1 MMNVKEIYLK
11 LVKDEIKVSEA
22 LAFTQIFVSLSDK
35 DADWVRSEISGYT
48 DKSQLPEYRQLP
60 CKVKARA
67 INNYTNDYGDIELHG
82 GGLDKL
88 DYWLKQN
95 LGLSIYK
102 LYVTQGLEWIEKQ
115 IANHVEGNI
124 IMLFEGGPAQELKQ
138 SLSREAERGNFTVK
152 DVFQSADVYYAKN
165 LLQVVKIKLLDILNE
180 TIRHTITPNGQTTIK
195 NMPFRKVVFI
205 SYSWESEEHIEWV
218 HKLAAD
224 LSEEFE
230 IMIDQ
235 ELPLGLELTS
245 FMERS
250 IADSDKILIITTPT
264 YKKKADNRERG
275 VGYETSLITDEL
287 VTLQN
292 QIKFIPLIRTGSKET
307 SYPRYLGSRKG
318 LDMTDDTKYEYNL
331 EILKRNLHLY

>member
-1 MMNVKEIYLK
+1 MNVKEIYLK

-67 INNYTNDYGDIELHG
+67 INNYTNDYGDIQLHG

-102 LYVTQGLEWIEKQ
+102 LYVTQGLEWIEKL
-115 IANHVEGNI
+115 IANHADGNI
-124 IMLFEGGPAQELKQ
+124 IMLFEDGPAQELKQ
-138 SLSREAERGNFTVK
+138 SLSREAERGNFTIK
-152 DVFQSADVYYAKN
+152 DVFQSSEVCYAQN
-165 LLQVVKIKLLDILNE
+165 LLQVVKTKLLKILSE
-180 TIRHTITPNGQTTIK
+180 AIGTTSTNNRQIVK
-195 NMPFRKVVFI
+195 DYMQSKKVVFI
-205 SYSWESEEHIEWV
+205 SYSWETEEHNDWV

-230 IMIDQ
+230 IVIDQ

-245 FMERS
+245 FMETS
-250 IADSDKILIITTPT
+250 VASSDKVIIITTPT

-287 VTLQN
+287 VTSQN
-292 QIKFIPLIRTGSKET
+292 QIKFIPLIKSGSKET

-318 LDMTDDTKYEYNL
+318 LDMTDDIRYQDNL
-331 EILKRNLHLY
+331 EILKKNLHSY

>member
-1 MMNVKEIYLK
+1 MNDKDIYLQ

-22 LAFTQIFVSLSDK
+22 LAFTQLFVTLSDE
-35 DADWVRSEISGYT
+35 DANWVTSEISGYS

-67 INNYTNDYGDIELHG
+67 KSNYTHDCSDIELQG

-88 DYWLKQN
+88 DCFLKQN
-95 LGLSIYK
+95 FGLSIYK
-102 LYVTQGLEWIEKQ
+102 LYIAQGLGWIEKQ
-115 IANHVEGNI
+115 VANHIDGNI
-124 IMLFEGGPAQELKQ
+124 IMLFDGGPAQELKQ
-138 SLSREAERGNFTVK
+138 SLVVEAARGNFIVK
-152 DVFQSADVYYAKN
+152 DVFQSAEVYYAQN
-165 LLQVVKIKLLDILNE
+165 LLHVVKTKLLKILNDS
-180 TIRHTITPNGQTTIK
+180 IRSKSIPDRQMVNEQTLSK
-195 NMPFRKVVFI
+195 KVVFI
-205 SYSWESEEHIEWV
+205 SYSWETDEHKEWV

-230 IMIDQ
+230 IRIDQ

-245 FMERS
+245 FMESS
-250 IADSDKILIITTPT
+250 IASSDKVLIIATPI

-275 VGYETSLITDEL
+275 VGYETSLITDEI

-292 QIKFIPLIRTGSKET
+292 QIKFIPLIKSGSKET

-318 LDMTDDTKYEYNL
+318 LDMTDDAKYQENL
-331 EILKRNLHLY
+331 EILKRNLHSY